1 MSKAFSLSPADLATL
16 YRQVVDRFSQ
26 ARYAEVETL
35 LLPLLNAGS
44 GPLVLWHMLA
54 RTLIAQSKMMQAQP
68 IMEMLVQMRPGDM
81 TLRFDMAQF
90 LLQQGDFTRGWREY
104 RFRYQMQHTALFGRH
119 VQTPRWQ
126 GQRLEGKSLLIYDEQ
141 GFGDTFQFLRLV
153 RAAREKSGAFIILE
167 VNQESAA
174 LARTCSGWDTLIVR
188 GRLPPPFDYHCELMN
203 LPMALG
209 LQLTDLPGEMP
220 YLFADAQRIAHWQ
233 QRLAQVP
240 SPRVGLVWAGRAE
253 HANDVNRSM
262 TLNDLAPLA
271 QAGVSL
277 LALQK
282 GPASAQAATPP
293 AGMNLLDL
301 GNEITCFDD
310 TAAILCVIDILIS
323 VDSSPVHLA
332 GALGRPVWVMLPYA
346 AEWRWLSK
354 RRDSPWYPT
363 ATLFRQ
369 PQPKSWAPVV
379 RAIGE
384 KLAQLSAPRC

>member
-1 MSKAFSLSPADLATL
+1 MSDASPFSPADLAVL
-16 YRQVVDRFSQ
+16 YRQAMERFSQ

-35 LLPLLNAGS
+35 LMPMLHAGH

-54 RTLIAQSKMMQAQP
+54 RTLIAQSKMAQAQP
-68 IMEMLVQMRPGDM
+68 IMEMLVRMRPGDM

-90 LLQQGDFTRGWREY
+90 LLQQGDFSRGWREY
-104 RFRYQMQHTALFGRH
+104 RFRYQMQHTTPFGRH
-119 VQTPRWQ
+119 VQTPRWE
-126 GQRLEGKSLLIYDEQ
+126 GQRLTGKRLLIYDEQ

-153 RAAREKSGAFIILE
+153 RAAREKSDAFIILD

-174 LARTCSGWDTLIVR
+174 LARTCAGWDTLIVR
-188 GRLPPPFDYHCELMN
+188 GKLPPPFDYHCELMN

-209 LQLTDLPGEMP
+209 LQLTDLPGDIP
-220 YLFADAQRIAHWQ
+220 YLFADAQRIAYWQ

-240 SPRVGLVWAGRAE
+240 SPRVGLVWAGRPE
-253 HANDVNRSM
+253 HANDRNRSM
-262 TLNDLAPLA
+262 TLHDLAPLA
-271 QAGVSL
+271 QANVSF

-293 AGMNLLDL
+293 DGMNLLDL
-301 GNEITCFDD
+301 SDEITCFDD
-310 TAAILCVIDILIS
+310 TAAILCVIDLLIS

-354 RRDSPWYPT
+354 RSDSPWYPT

-369 PQPKSWAPVV
+369 LQPGQWTSVV

-384 KLAQLSAPRC
+384 RLLQGSVPRS